1 MTEIK
6 GLCKDC
12 FFFIQEWHLDWTRD
26 ENNEIQMF
34 LELDKYCQL
43 CQIFKS
49 PDGYCDCWE
58 AS

>member
-6 GLCKDC
+6 GVCSDC
-12 FFFIQEWHLDWTRD
+12 LFFAQEWHLDWTRD

-34 LELDKYCQL
+34 LELDKYCRL

-58 AS
+58 EK

>member
-6 GLCKDC
+6 GVCHTCL
-12 FFFIQEWHLDWTRD
+12 FFAQEWHLDWTRD
-26 ENNEIQMF
+26 ENDEVQMF
-34 LELDKYCQL
+34 IELDKYCRL

-58 AS
+58 EL